1 MTQPSKIFDV
11 PAELKPAEERKQLKK
26 ELKEADE
33 EIEAWQQEKWRIEER
48 LAELKGKR

>member
-1 MTQPSKIFDV
+1 VQTSKIFDV

-26 ELKEADE
+26 ERKEAVE
-33 EIEAWQQEKWRIEER
+33 EIAAWQLEIQRIDER